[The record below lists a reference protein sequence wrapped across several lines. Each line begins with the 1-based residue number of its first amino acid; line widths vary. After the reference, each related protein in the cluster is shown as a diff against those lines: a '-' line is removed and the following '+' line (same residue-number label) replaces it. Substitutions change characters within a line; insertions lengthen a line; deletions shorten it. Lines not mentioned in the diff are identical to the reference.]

1 MQESE
6 SSNNISSLERFVTA
20 QARDFDTALEEIE
33 HGRKRSHWMWYVFP
47 QIQGLGMSSTAQYY
61 SIKDLQEA
69 RDFLAHPVLGR
80 NLLEISNAL
89 LRLDTNNPSAVMGW
103 PDDLKLCSCMTLFE
117 AADPAEPVF
126 GAVLDKFYH
135 GERDRLTLDRL
146 GG

>member
-6 SSNNISSLERFVTA
+6 RSNNMSSLERFVTA

-47 QIQGLGMSSTAQYY
+47 QIQGLGISSTAQYY

-103 PDDLKLCSCMTLFE
+103 PDDLKLCSCMTMFE
-117 AADPAEPVF
+117 AADPDEPVF

>member
-1 MQESE
+1 M
-6 SSNNISSLERFVTA
+6 SSLERFVTA

-117 AADPAEPVF
+117 AADTDEPVF

>member
-6 SSNNISSLERFVTA
+6 RSNNMSSLERFVTA

-103 PDDLKLCSCMTLFE
+103 PDDLKLCSCMTMFE
-117 AADPAEPVF
+117 AADPDEPVF

>member
-1 MQESE
+1 M
-6 SSNNISSLERFVTA
+6 SSLERFVTA